1 MHLVRFKAYGH
12 ENVIGE
18 HKTTVEITT
27 EDYLT
32 KQGTCIIGVQAT
44 QKLSELSPEIRKI
57 VTLETTKIVLLMEI
71 DGITEQVSGTGGN
84 DLNYSDSTSMVAR
97 TSSFQCG
104 RTLMINADKAATDLS
119 REFVSLLKENGA
131 EMNCELRFI
140 PEG

>member
-18 HKTTVEITT
+18 HMTTVEITT

-32 KQGTCIIGVQAT
+32 RQGTCIIGVRAT

-57 VTLETTKIVLLMEI
+57 VTLETTKIVLLMVVA
-71 DGITEQVSGTGGN
+71 GITEQVSGTGGN
-84 DLNYSDSTSMVAR
+84 NLTYSDSTSMVAR

-119 REFVSLLKENGA
+119 RQFVSLLKKNGA

-140 PEG
+140 PE

>member
-44 QKLSELSPEIRKI
+44 QKLSELSSEIREI
-57 VTLETTKIVLLMEI
+57 VTLETTKIVLLMEVA
-71 DGITEQVSGTGGN
+71 GIKEQVSGTGGN
-84 DLNYSDSTSMVAR
+84 GLTYSDSTSMVAR

-104 RTLMINADKAATDLS
+104 RTLMINADKAAMDLS
-119 REFVSLLKENGA
+119 REFVNLLRKDGIEL
-131 EMNCELRFI
+131 NCELHFI
-140 PEG
+140 PE